1 MENIYLLMMVALVVL
16 AVADLIIGVSNDAVN
31 FLNSA
36 IGSKAIPFKGI
47 LLIASIGIFLGAGF
61 SSGMMEIAR
70 SGVLNPSQFYFS
82 EIMIIFMAVMI
93 TDILLLD
100 FFNTIGL
107 PTSTTVSIVFELL
120 GAAVIIGLI
129 KIGASET
136 ESFSDIVH
144 YINGSKMTEIISGIV
159 LSIVIA
165 FTCGAIVQYFARI
178 IFTFQAE
185 KQLKYFGAVFGGIAL
200 TSISYFIFIKGL
212 KDSPFRSYVDVI
224 LDYNQW
230 VVIGIGFI
238 FWFIVSQIYQSVFK
252 RDILVVVIGA
262 GTFGLAL
269 AFAGNDLVNFI
280 GVPMAAYH
288 SYIDWSASGVAADEF
303 VMTSLLE
310 EVPTE
315 SILLFGAGVI
325 MVLTLWFSKKSRT
338 VSETEI
344 NLARQGESDE
354 KFEPNLLSRL
364 LVKGSTQVGM
374 FFESVIPKSLQEKI
388 DKRFEK
394 PVVNMPRHKSFELP
408 AFDNIRASINLMLG
422 GILIATATSLQLP
435 LSTTYVIF
443 MVAMGTSLADR
454 AWGRESAVYRV
465 AGVLKVIGGWFFTAF
480 IAFTAAGIMA
490 YLISIGGATMIA
502 VLLLMA
508 VLLLV
513 RNYLSHKKKTTVK
526 IDKTGLKK
534 TESKTVQGIIH
545 ESAENISNVVSR
557 SKKIYSDVL
566 RGLAKQEAK
575 RLKKSKK
582 GVKKLNGEVDEL
594 RDHIFYF
601 IKNLDEKSV
610 RGSNFYIIIL
620 GYLTDVVHSLD
631 YMSKASYKHV
641 NNNHRALRFNQI
653 KDLQEI
659 NQYLA
664 TVFDEI
670 EFVFHNKQFEK
681 IGDILAKKD
690 EINAIISNKIQKQV
704 ARTRTEES
712 SPKNTTLYFSLL
724 LETKDLVA
732 ALMNLMEEYHLSY
745 KKK

>member
-1 MENIYLLMMVALVVL
+1 MMVALVIL

-47 LLIASIGIFLGAGF
+47 LLIASIGVFLGAGF

-70 SGVLNPSQFYFS
+70 SGVMDPSRFYFD

-120 GAAVIIGLI
+120 GAAVIMGLI
-129 KIGASET
+129 KIGASDT

-144 YINGSKMTEIISGIV
+144 YINGSKITEIISGIV

-165 FTCGAIVQYFARI
+165 FTCGAIVQYFARML
-178 IFTFQAE
+178 FTFQAE
-185 KQLKYFGAVFGGIAL
+185 KQLKYFGGVFGAIAL
-200 TSISYFIFIKGL
+200 TSITYFIFIKGL
-212 KDSPFRSYVDVI
+212 KDSPFRQHVDVI
-224 LDYNQW
+224 LEYNQLA
-230 VVIGIGFI
+230 VLGVGLV
-238 FWFIVSQIYQSVFK
+238 FWFIIAQTYQQLFK
-252 RDILVVVIGA
+252 KDILVVVIGA

-288 SYIDWSASGVAADEF
+288 SYIDWSASGMPADSYTME
-303 VMTSLLE
+303 SLLQD
-310 EVPTE
+310 VPTE
-315 SILLFGAGVI
+315 SFLLFGAGTI

-344 NLARQGESDE
+344 NLARQGESTE
-354 KFEPNLLSRL
+354 KFEPNLLSRA
-364 LVKGSTQVGM
+364 LVKGSTRIAM
-374 FFESVIPKSLQEKI
+374 AFEYIVPKSLQEKI

-394 PVVNMPRHKSFELP
+394 PVVHMPRSKSYELP

-422 GILIATATSLQLP
+422 GILIATATSFQLP

-480 IAFTAAGIMA
+480 VAFTAAGIMA
-490 YLISIGGATMIA
+490 YLISIGGTTMIA
-502 VLLLMA
+502 ILLLMA

-513 RNYLSHKKKTTVK
+513 RNYLSHRKKATSK
-526 IDKTGLKK
+526 IDEGGLKK

-545 ESAENISNVVSR
+545 ESAENISNVISR

-566 RGLAKQEAK
+566 RGLAKQDLK

-582 GVKKLNGEVDEL
+582 GVKKLNSEVEEL
-594 RDHIFYF
+594 RNNLFYF
-601 IKNLDEKSV
+601 IKELDEKSV

-620 GYLTDVVHSLD
+620 GYLTDIIQTLD
-631 YMSKASYKHV
+631 YISKASFKHV

-659 NQYLA
+659 NRYLS
-664 TVFDEI
+664 TLFDEI
-670 EFVFHNKQFEK
+670 ELIYHNKEFEK
-681 IGDILAKKD
+681 IGEVLARRQETFD
-690 EINAIISNKIQKQV
+690 IISNKIQKQI

-724 LETKDLVA
+724 LETKDLA
-732 ALMNLMEEYHLSY
+732 TGLMNLMEEYHVSY
-745 KKK
+745 KK